1 MLPAPPEP
9 IRTRSYSQQKA
20 TLAMSNI
27 IAVPL
32 NKLTRSARNVRKSG
46 GESIDDLASS
56 ILVHGLIHNLTVVEQ
71 LADNGENSGK
81 YEVVAGDRR
90 FAALQRLAKQKKVPK
105 TFAVPC
111 LVVDPAAATETS
123 LAENTI
129 RVAMHP
135 ADQFIAFHDLVLQ
148 SGLGID
154 DVAARFGVSPLFV
167 RQRLKLANVAPRFI
181 KAYQAEEIRLD
192 QLEALAITDD
202 QQAQEK
208 VWDSLRHD
216 WERSPHNLRSLLTE
230 KHVSASDR
238 HARFVGVDAYVA
250 AGGTLERDLFDEEN
264 EGYLADPALLD
275 RLVTERSASLAAD
288 LEGQG
293 WAWPEVHLE
302 NEALEKYN
310 TLRPAP
316 VDLDPALLAEADK
329 LRADLDAIDHAS
341 EDEEPS
347 EAAERRRN
355 EIENRLDEIE
365 AAETEFTSEQKS
377 QAGVIVTI
385 GHNGKPVYHCGLV
398 ERGAKGPSTNGDDS
412 NSPQE
417 EKEDVSAALLQDLT
431 TQRTAALRA
440 ALSVR
445 PDIALIAVTHNLAAQ
460 IFYDQT
466 YLLPSSLT
474 VRPDAHADGFDLRA
488 AAESEAA
495 KAITE
500 QTKDVRNLLPSKL
513 ELLWDWALEQP
524 QNVLLKVLAVAVAHT
539 VNAVQ
544 SPHDDA
550 STGRLAAADAL
561 NAPADVRSSDL
572 RTVGKVVNA
581 APDWAW
587 DNISGA
593 ELWGALCWDLREAL
607 GQKQADELLR
617 EAWFLLNEKDPSRVE
632 PGKFRE
638 HLVNSAQK
646 IENGKFVSEIKEILK
661 RRGL

>member
-1 MLPAPPEP
+1 
-9 IRTRSYSQQKA
+9 
-20 TLAMSNI
+20 MSNI
-27 IAVPL
+27 ISIPL
-32 NKLTRSARNVRKSG
+32 NKLIRSARNVRKSG
-46 GESIDDLASS
+46 GESIDGLASS

-81 YEVVAGDRR
+81 YEVVAGGRR

-111 LVVDPAAATETS
+111 HIVDPATATETS
-123 LAENTI
+123 LAENII

-135 ADQFIAFHDLVLQ
+135 ADQFIAFHDLVVQ
-148 SGLGID
+148 SGLSID

-181 KAYQAEEIRLD
+181 KAYRAEEIRLD

-216 WERSPHNLRSLLTE
+216 WERSPHNLRSLLT
-230 KHVSASDR
+230 KQHVSASDR
-238 HARFVGVDAYVA
+238 RAGFIGVDAYVA

-275 RLVTERSASLAAD
+275 RLVTERSASLVAD
-288 LEGQG
+288 LEAQG
-293 WAWPEVHLE
+293 WAWAEVHLE
-302 NEALEKYN
+302 NDYWEALEKYN
-310 TLRPAP
+310 TLRPVP
-316 VDLDPALLAEADK
+316 VDLDQSLLAEADK
-329 LRADLDAIDHAS
+329 LRAELDAIDQAS
-341 EDEEPS
+341 EDDEPS
-347 EAAERRRN
+347 EEAERRRD

-365 AAETEFTSEQKS
+365 AGKTEFTSEQKS

-385 GHNGKPVYHCGLV
+385 GHNGKPAYHCGLV
-398 ERGAKGPSTNGDDS
+398 EREPKGPSTNGNES
-412 NSPQE
+412 SSPE
-417 EKEDVSAALLQDLT
+417 EENEDLSAALVQNLT

-445 PDIALIAVTHNLAAQ
+445 SDIALIAITHNLAAQ

-474 VRPDAHADGFDLRA
+474 VRTDAHADGFDLRA
-488 AAESEAA
+488 ATESEAA

-500 QTKDVRNLLPSKL
+500 QTKDVRDLLPPGL
-513 ELLWDWALEQP
+513 DLLWDWALAQP
-524 QNVLLKVLAVAVAHT
+524 QDVLLKVLAVAVAHT
-539 VNAVQ
+539 VNAVR

-561 NAPADVRSSDL
+561 ARALTLDMADWWQPTAANYFARIKKDQILQAIQEATGAPAKERLRSLKKQDL
-572 RTVGKVVNA
+572 ATE
-581 APDWAW
+581 
-587 DNISGA
+587 A
-593 ELWGALCWDLREAL
+593 EKSVTGNRWLP
-607 GQKQADELLR
+607 ELLR
-617 EAWFLLNEKDPSRVE
+617 K
-632 PGKFRE
+632 
-638 HLVNSAQK
+638 
-646 IENGKFVSEIKEILK
+646 
-661 RRGL
+661 